1 MRVIGQRALFRLDRF
16 SLACCIC
23 AGEGRLRRGREE
35 LLFWAAFI
43 LTRPLGATVGDL
55 LDKPHEQ
62 GGLGFGRFTASAA
75 LAAFILICI
84 LIVPQ
89 RAGSHGA
96 SDLAARDR
104 SLP

>member
-1 MRVIGQRALFRLDRF
+1 MFGSGLAIIVALYWLTKLSRTV
-16 SLACCIC
+16 
-23 AGEGRLRRGREE
+23 
-35 LLFWAAFI
+35 LFWAAFI

-104 SLP
+104 SLS